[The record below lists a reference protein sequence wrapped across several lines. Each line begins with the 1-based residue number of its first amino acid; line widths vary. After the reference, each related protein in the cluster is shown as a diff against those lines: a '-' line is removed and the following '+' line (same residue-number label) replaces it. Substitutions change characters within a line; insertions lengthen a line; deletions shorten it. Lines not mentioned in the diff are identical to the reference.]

1 MGASYETVV
10 LFAVIVFFGYAFSA
24 LAQFKGEPG
33 PLRWVFQ
40 AYLFVVIGAY
50 FVWFW
55 SEGRRTL
62 PMKTVGL
69 RLLDATDRPVSRP
82 RAALRYLLAWTM
94 LLAPALAAWW
104 LAPAWLALLALP
116 FGAALLDGERRT
128 LYDRLAGTRLVV
140 DETGRR

>member
-1 MGASYETVV
+1 
-10 LFAVIVFFGYAFSA
+10 
-24 LAQFKGEPG
+24 
-33 PLRWVFQ
+33 
-40 AYLFVVIGAY
+40 
-50 FVWFW
+50 
-55 SEGRRTL
+55 
-62 PMKTVGL
+62 
-69 RLLDATDRPVSRP
+69 VSRP